1 MKSLT
6 ALNRPGGDYAA
17 IIQILAEIMEDP
29 PRRGAAVDWAG
40 QTYRLNPRAVADLLI
55 ACNRRAAD
63 CGHIVPLPL
72 AAQGQALL
80 LLLEHTPYPRDDRR
94 PARPCP
100 EEHENQAAALLTK
113 RRPPRRFPR
122 CGKKPTLLPVAQNAD
137 PQAAG
142 YFAAPEQL
150 PEAWRD
156 AVPGRMESMKQ

>member
-1 MKSLT
+1 MKALT

-17 IIQILAEIMEDP
+17 AIPSLAEIMEDP
-29 PRRGAAVDWAG
+29 PRRGATVQWAG

-80 LLLEHTPYPRDDRR
+80 LLLGHRPYPRDDRR

-100 EEHENQAAALLTK
+100 EGHEKQAAALLT
-113 RRPPRRFPR
+113 RQRPPRQRPR
-122 CGKKPTLLPVAQNAD
+122 CGQTPTLLPVARNAD
-137 PQAAG
+137 LRAAG
-142 YFAAPEQL
+142 YFADPEEL
-150 PEAWRD
+150 SEAWRD
-156 AVPGRMESMKQ
+156 AVRGRMESMKQ